1 MIESRI
7 ESKQKMQFSYNEGM
21 NALDVYTK
29 INIKDY
35 LANPEESKDK
45 NYSKK
50 RQEIRKYI
58 RKDDLAA
65 KRDGGVIDWGY
76 LLNAADGFQLILS
89 SNTCYKD

>member
-1 MIESRI
+1 
-7 ESKQKMQFSYNEGM
+7 M

-58 RKDDLAA
+58 RKDELAA

-76 LLNAADGFQLILS
+76 LLNAADSF
-89 SNTCYKD
+89 

>member
-1 MIESRI
+1 MVESRI
-7 ESKQKMQFSYNEGM
+7 ESKQKMLFSYNRSM

-35 LANPEESKDK
+35 LARPEAKFDK
-45 NYSKK
+45 EYSEE
-50 RQEIRKYI
+50 RQKIRQYI

-76 LLNAADGFQLILS
+76 LLNAADSF
-89 SNTCYKD
+89 

>member
-7 ESKQKMQFSYNEGM
+7 ESKQKMQFSYNRSM

>member
-7 ESKQKMQFSYNEGM
+7 ESKQKMLFSYNRSM

-76 LLNAADGFQLILS
+76 LLNAADGF
-89 SNTCYKD
+89 